1 MGELVRKGYPADHV
15 RLLAEY
21 GRILRVRRGWYA
33 CNDVDP
39 LAIRACRVGGRLAC
53 VSALAFHGLC
63 PAEAGRLHVGVP
75 RTASRLRDALTY
87 KEKSA
92 GETEIAVILHWSR
105 REPTGDR
112 LAVSVSEALAQAHAC
127 HRR

>member
-1 MGELVRKGYPADHV
+1 
-15 RLLAEY
+15 
-21 GRILRVRRGWYA
+21 
-33 CNDVDP
+33 
-39 LAIRACRVGGRLAC
+39 LAIR
-53 VSALAFHGLC
+53 
-63 PAEAGRLHVGVP
+63 AGRLHVGVP
-75 RTASRLRDALTY
+75 RTASRLRGALTY

-92 GETEIAVILHWSR
+92 RETEIAVILHWSR

>member
-1 MGELVRKGYPADHV
+1 
-15 RLLAEY
+15 
-21 GRILRVRRGWYA
+21 
-33 CNDVDP
+33 
-39 LAIRACRVGGRLAC
+39 
-53 VSALAFHGLC
+53 
-63 PAEAGRLHVGVP
+63 
-75 RTASRLRDALTY
+75 LTY

-92 GETEIAVILHWSR
+92 RETEIAVILHWSR